1 MTQRLDS
8 GSGRDPA
15 IADHLRARERQ
26 RTQALVAKD
35 LELAERMH
43 APEYQL
49 VTPAGKMFDKAGY
62 LQAIRT
68 GDLTYVSWEPD
79 AMDVRVGADMAIVR
93 YQAALRFPS
102 GMTVRCWH
110 TDSYELRDGEWLAV
124 WSQATAIPLGAV
136 PG

>member
-15 IADHLRARERQ
+15 IADHLRAREKQ

-35 LELAERMH
+35 LELAGRMH

-49 VTPAGKMFDKAGY
+49 VTPAGKTFDKAGY
-62 LQAIRT
+62 LEAIRT
-68 GDLTYVSWEPD
+68 GELNYLAWEPD
-79 AMDVRVGADMAIVR
+79 AMDVRVGTDMAIVR
-93 YQAALRFPS
+93 YQATLRFPS
-102 GMTVRCWH
+102 GKGVRCWH
-110 TDSYELRDGEWLAV
+110 TDSYELREGEWLAV